1 MFWFQVERLWNF
13 WPILLK
19 GLGMTVSLSLLSLI
33 IGVIVGL
40 IFGVLRASGNRWLS
54 GITGLYIDLFRGTPF
69 LVQVFICFFI
79 LPSIGIELSAFNA
92 GVIALSNLSAC
103 FIGEII
109 ASGIKA
115 VPRGQTEAAIA
126 SGFTY
131 SQQLRLIVM
140 PQALRIVRPSL
151 VGQFIL
157 LVKDSSV
164 VSGHRNYGSNTLR
177 MDDCSKHPQ
186 RSAGLWRGRH
196 RLLYRLLSDDLSL
209 APYRARHTVP
219 YFVTGQV

>member
-1 MFWFQVERLWNF
+1 MFWFQVERLLNF
-13 WPILLK
+13 WPVLLK
-19 GLGMTVSLSLLSLI
+19 GLGMTVALSLLSLV
-33 IGVIVGL
+33 IGMVFGL
-40 IFGVLRASGNRWLS
+40 ILGVLRAGGNRWLS
-54 GITGLYIDLFRGTPF
+54 AITGFYIDLFRGTPF

-79 LPSIGIELSAFNA
+79 LPTIGVELSAFNA

-103 FIGEII
+103 FIGEIV

-131 SQQLRLIVM
+131 AQQLRLIVM

-164 VSGHRNYGSNTLR
+164 VSAIGI
-177 MDDCSKHPQ
+177 MDLT
-186 RSAGLWRGRH
+186 RSGWMIVQNIPNGLLVFGVVGIGYFIVCYPMIYLSRRIERGTQSPI
-196 RLLYRLLSDDLSL
+196 L
-209 APYRARHTVP
+209 
-219 YFVTGQV
+219 

>member
-1 MFWFQVERLWNF
+1 MFWFQVERLLNY

-19 GLGMTVSLSLLSLI
+19 GLGMTISLSLLSLLVGCVIGLLFGI
-33 IGVIVGL
+33 I
-40 IFGVLRASGNRWLS
+40 RARRIRWLS
-54 GITGLYIDLFRGTPF
+54 ALAGLYIDLFRGTPF

-79 LPSIGIELSAFNA
+79 LPTVGIELSAFSA

-115 VPRGQTEAAIA
+115 VPKGQSEAALS
-126 SGFTY
+126 SGFRY
-131 SQQLRLIVM
+131 SQQLRLVIL

-164 VSGHRNYGSNTLR
+164 ISAIGILDLTRSGWMIVQNIPNGLLVFGVVGIGYFIICYPMIYVARR
-177 MDDCSKHPQ
+177 MERRQQTSF
-186 RSAGLWRGRH
+186 L
-196 RLLYRLLSDDLSL
+196 
-209 APYRARHTVP
+209 
-219 YFVTGQV
+219 

>member
-1 MFWFQVERLWNF
+1 MFWFQVERLLNY

-19 GLGMTVSLSLLSLI
+19 GLGMTISLSLLSLL
-33 IGVIVGL
+33 IGCVVGL
-40 IFGVLRASGNRWLS
+40 LFGIIRAGRIRWLS
-54 GITGLYIDLFRGTPF
+54 AVTGLYIDLFRGTPF

-79 LPSIGIELSAFNA
+79 LPRVGLELSAFSA
-92 GVIALSNLSAC
+92 GVLALSNLAAC

-115 VPRGQTEAAIA
+115 VPRGQTEAALS
-126 SGFTY
+126 SGFRY
-131 SQQLRLIVM
+131 SQQLRLVIL

-164 VSGHRNYGSNTLR
+164 ISAIGIMDLTRSGWMIVQNIPNGLLVFGVVGIGYFIVCYPMIYVARR
-177 MDDCSKHPQ
+177 MERRQQTSV
-186 RSAGLWRGRH
+186 L
-196 RLLYRLLSDDLSL
+196 
-209 APYRARHTVP
+209 
-219 YFVTGQV
+219 

>member
-13 WPILLK
+13 WPVLLK

-33 IGVIVGL
+33 IGMAIGL
-40 IFGVLRASGNRWLS
+40 LFGIIRASGNRWLS
-54 GITGLYIDLFRGTPF
+54 AITGIYIDLFRGTPF

-79 LPSIGIELSAFNA
+79 LPAVGIELSAFNA
-92 GVIALSNLSAC
+92 GIIALSNLSAC

-115 VPRGQTEAAIA
+115 VPRGQREAAVA
-126 SGFTY
+126 SGFT
-131 SQQLRLIVM
+131 SAQQLRLIVM

-164 VSGHRNYGSNTLR
+164 VSAIGI
-177 MDDCSKHPQ
+177 MDLT
-186 RSAGLWRGRH
+186 RSGWMIVQNIPNGLLVFGVVGFGYFIVCYPMIYLSRRIERGTQSPI
-196 RLLYRLLSDDLSL
+196 L
-209 APYRARHTVP
+209 
-219 YFVTGQV
+219 

>member
-40 IFGVLRASGNRWLS
+40 IFGVLRASPNRWLS

-115 VPRGQTEAAIA
+115 VARGQTEAAIA

-131 SQQLRLIVM
+131 SQQLRLIIM

-164 VSGHRNYGSNTLR
+164 VSAIGIMDLTRSGWMIVQNIPNGLLVFGVVGIGYFIVCYPMIYLSRR
-177 MDDCSKHPQ
+177 ME
-186 RSAGLWRGRH
+186 RGTQSPI
-196 RLLYRLLSDDLSL
+196 L
-209 APYRARHTVP
+209 
-219 YFVTGQV
+219 

>member
-33 IGVIVGL
+33 VGVTVGL
-40 IFGVLRASGNRWLS
+40 LFGVLRASGNRWLS
-54 GITGLYIDLFRGTPF
+54 ALTGLYIDLFRGTPF

-115 VPRGQTEAAIA
+115 VPRGQSEAAIA

-164 VSGHRNYGSNTLR
+164 VSAIGI
-177 MDDCSKHPQ
+177 MDLT
-186 RSAGLWRGRH
+186 RSGWMIVQNIPNGLLVFGVVGIGYFIVCYPMIYLSRRIERGTQSPI
-196 RLLYRLLSDDLSL
+196 L
-209 APYRARHTVP
+209 
-219 YFVTGQV
+219 

>member
-33 IGVIVGL
+33 IGVVVGL
-40 IFGVLRASGNRWLS
+40 IFGVLRASGNRCLS
-54 GITGLYIDLFRGTPF
+54 GVTGLYIDLFRGTPF

-164 VSGHRNYGSNTLR
+164 VSAIGI
-177 MDDCSKHPQ
+177 MDLT
-186 RSAGLWRGRH
+186 RSGWMIVQNIPNGLLVFGVVGIGYFIVCYPMIYLSRRIERGTQSPI
-196 RLLYRLLSDDLSL
+196 L
-209 APYRARHTVP
+209 
-219 YFVTGQV
+219 

>member
-33 IGVIVGL
+33 VGVVVGL

-54 GITGLYIDLFRGTPF
+54 GVTGLYIDLFRGTPF

-164 VSGHRNYGSNTLR
+164 VSAIGI
-177 MDDCSKHPQ
+177 MDLT
-186 RSAGLWRGRH
+186 RSGWMIVQNIPNGLLVFGVVGIGYFIVCYPMIYLSRRIERGTQSPI
-196 RLLYRLLSDDLSL
+196 L
-209 APYRARHTVP
+209 
-219 YFVTGQV
+219 

>member
-33 IGVIVGL
+33 VGVTVGL
-40 IFGVLRASGNRWLS
+40 LLGVLRASGNRWLS
-54 GITGLYIDLFRGTPF
+54 AITGLYIDLFRGTPF

-115 VPRGQTEAAIA
+115 VPRGQSEAAIA

-164 VSGHRNYGSNTLR
+164 VSAIGI
-177 MDDCSKHPQ
+177 MDLT
-186 RSAGLWRGRH
+186 RSGWMIVQNIPNGLLVFGVVGIGYFIVCYPMIYLSRRIERGTQSPI
-196 RLLYRLLSDDLSL
+196 L
-209 APYRARHTVP
+209 
-219 YFVTGQV
+219 

>member
-1 MFWFQVERLWNF
+1 
-13 WPILLK
+13 
-19 GLGMTVSLSLLSLI
+19 MTVSLSLLSLI

-79 LPSIGIELSAFNA
+79 LPSIGIQLSAFNA

-164 VSGHRNYGSNTLR
+164 VSAIGI
-177 MDDCSKHPQ
+177 MDLT
-186 RSAGLWRGRH
+186 RSGWMIVQNIPNGLLVFGVVGIGYFIVCYPMIYLSRRIERGTQSPI
-196 RLLYRLLSDDLSL
+196 L
-209 APYRARHTVP
+209 
-219 YFVTGQV
+219 

>member
-1 MFWFQVERLWNF
+1 MFWFQVERLLNF
-13 WPILLK
+13 WPVLLK
-19 GLGMTVSLSLLSLI
+19 GLGMTVALSLLSLI
-33 IGVIVGL
+33 IGMVIGL
-40 IFGVLRASGNRWLS
+40 IFGVLRASGNRLLS
-54 GITGLYIDLFRGTPF
+54 AITGFYIDLFRGTPF

-79 LPSIGIELSAFNA
+79 LPAIGIELSAFNA

-103 FIGEII
+103 FIGEIV
-109 ASGIKA
+109 ASGIQA

-131 SQQLRLIVM
+131 AQQLRLIVM

-164 VSGHRNYGSNTLR
+164 VSAIGIMDLTRSGR
-177 MDDCSKHPQ
+177 MIVQNIPN
-186 RSAGLWRGRH
+186 GLLVFGVVGIGYFIVCYPMIYLSRRIERGTQSPI
-196 RLLYRLLSDDLSL
+196 L
-209 APYRARHTVP
+209 
-219 YFVTGQV
+219 

>member
-115 VPRGQTEAAIA
+115 VPRGQSEAAAA
-126 SGFTY
+126 SGFTS
-131 SQQLRLIVM
+131 SQQLRLIVL
-140 PQALRIVRPSL
+140 PQALHIVRPTL

-164 VSGHRNYGSNTLR
+164 VSAIGI
-177 MDDCSKHPQ
+177 MDLT
-186 RSAGLWRGRH
+186 RSGWMIVQNIPNGLLVFGVVGIGYFIVCYPMIYLSRRIERGTQSPI
-196 RLLYRLLSDDLSL
+196 L
-209 APYRARHTVP
+209 
-219 YFVTGQV
+219 

>member
-13 WPILLK
+13 WPILFK

-164 VSGHRNYGSNTLR
+164 VSAIGI
-177 MDDCSKHPQ
+177 MDLT
-186 RSAGLWRGRH
+186 RSGWMIVQNIPNGLLVFGVVGIGYFIVCYPMIYLSRRIERGTQSPI
-196 RLLYRLLSDDLSL
+196 L
-209 APYRARHTVP
+209 
-219 YFVTGQV
+219 

>member
-1 MFWFQVERLWNF
+1 MFWFQVERLLNY
-13 WPILLK
+13 WPLLLK
-19 GLGMTVSLSLLSLI
+19 GLGMTVALSLLSLI
-33 IGVIVGL
+33 VGVAVGL
-40 IFGVLRASGNRWLS
+40 LFGILRTSGNRWLAAV
-54 GITGLYIDLFRGTPF
+54 TGLYIALFRGTPF

-79 LPSIGIELSAFNA
+79 LPTVGIELSAFAA

-115 VPRGQTEAAIA
+115 VPRGQREAGIA

-131 SQQLRLIVM
+131 AQQLRLIIL

-164 VSGHRNYGSNTLR
+164 ISAIGIMDLTRSGWMIVQNIPN
-177 MDDCSKHPQ
+177 
-186 RSAGLWRGRH
+186 GLLVFGVVGLGYFIVCYPMIYLSRRIERGTQSPI
-196 RLLYRLLSDDLSL
+196 L
-209 APYRARHTVP
+209 
-219 YFVTGQV
+219 

>member
-1 MFWFQVERLWNF
+1 MFWFQAERLLNY
-13 WPILLK
+13 WPVLLK
-19 GLGMTVSLSLLSLI
+19 GLGMTVALSLLSLI
-33 IGVIVGL
+33 VGVAIGL
-40 IFGVLRASGNRWLS
+40 LFGILRASGNRWLS
-54 GITGLYIDLFRGTPF
+54 ATTGLYIDLFRGTPF

-79 LPSIGIELSAFNA
+79 LPTVGIELSAFSA

-115 VPRGQTEAAIA
+115 VPRGQCEAAIA

-131 SQQLRLIVM
+131 AQQMRLIIL
-140 PQALRIVRPSL
+140 PQALHIVRPSL

-164 VSGHRNYGSNTLR
+164 VSAIGI
-177 MDDCSKHPQ
+177 MDLT
-186 RSAGLWRGRH
+186 RSGWMIVQNIPNGLLVFGVVGLGYFIVCYPMIYLSRRIERGTQSPI
-196 RLLYRLLSDDLSL
+196 L
-209 APYRARHTVP
+209 
-219 YFVTGQV
+219 

>member
-1 MFWFQVERLWNF
+1 MFWFQVERLLNY
-13 WPILLK
+13 WPVLLK
-19 GLGMTVSLSLLSLI
+19 GLGMTVALSLLSLI
-33 IGVIVGL
+33 VGVAVGL
-40 IFGVLRASGNRWLS
+40 LFGILRTSGNRWLS
-54 GITGLYIDLFRGTPF
+54 AATGLYIDLFRGTPF

-79 LPSIGIELSAFNA
+79 LPTVGIELSAFAA

-103 FIGEII
+103 FIGEIV

-115 VPRGQTEAAIA
+115 VPRGQREAAIS

-131 SQQLRLIVM
+131 SQQLRLIIL

-164 VSGHRNYGSNTLR
+164 VSAIGI
-177 MDDCSKHPQ
+177 MDLT
-186 RSAGLWRGRH
+186 RSGWMIVQNIPNGLLVFGVVGLGYFIVCYPMIYLSRRIERGTQSPI
-196 RLLYRLLSDDLSL
+196 L
-209 APYRARHTVP
+209 
-219 YFVTGQV
+219 

>member
-164 VSGHRNYGSNTLR
+164 VSAIGI
-177 MDDCSKHPQ
+177 MDLT
-186 RSAGLWRGRH
+186 RSGWMIVQNIPNGLLVFGVVGIGYFIVCYPMIYLSRRIERGTQSPI
-196 RLLYRLLSDDLSL
+196 L
-209 APYRARHTVP
+209 
-219 YFVTGQV
+219 